1 MPLVSI
7 LMPVRDDLRTLPDCL
22 ESIQK
27 QSLKD
32 WELVVV
38 DDGSSDGSGEFLLE
52 TAAKDSRIRVFRER
66 PRGIVAALNSG
77 LAACAGAY
85 VARMDADDRM
95 RPERLETQFAFL
107 QRETQ
112 VDFCGSR
119 VEPFT
124 EEGPVSENVQ
134 RYHDWSNSLLT
145 DEEIR
150 RDLFAESPIMH
161 PTFFGP
167 RKLYEFLGGYLEQ
180 PWAEDYDFLL
190 RAAHEKVRFGK
201 CPEVLVEK
209 RHAPDRL
216 SRVDPIYKRPAM
228 MRAKVHYLL
237 KSGMMDPF
245 ENVLI
250 AGTGPTGRE
259 LARAF
264 LEKEVSLA
272 GFVDNRQGPPERKV
286 LGYPAWGFPDGVPIH
301 FLESFTKS
309 LIVLGIGDQHGQS
322 MMTQLLR
329 QNGWIENQS
338 FVRMA

>member
-1 MPLVSI
+1 
-7 LMPVRDDLRTLPDCL
+7 
-22 ESIQK
+22 
-27 QSLKD
+27 
-32 WELVVV
+32 
-38 DDGSSDGSGEFLLE
+38 
-52 TAAKDSRIRVFRER
+52 
-66 PRGIVAALNSG
+66 
-77 LAACAGAY
+77 
-85 VARMDADDRM
+85 M
-95 RPERLETQFAFL
+95 RKP
-107 QRETQ
+107 
-112 VDFCGSR
+112 

-167 RKLYEFLGGYLEQ
+167 RKLYEFLGDTRNNLGPKIMISCSEQ
-180 PWAEDYDFLL
+180 PMKKSALGNARKFCGETPCSGSFI
-190 RAAHEKVRFGK
+190 
-201 CPEVLVEK
+201 
-209 RHAPDRL
+209 
-216 SRVDPIYKRPAM
+216 RVDPIYKRPAM

-272 GFVDNRQGPPERKV
+272 DLWTIARALRSGRFWATP
-286 LGYPAWGFPDGVPIH
+286 LGV
-301 FLESFTKS
+301 S
-309 LIVLGIGDQHGQS
+309 
-322 MMTQLLR
+322 
-329 QNGWIENQS
+329 
-338 FVRMA
+338 

>member
-1 MPLVSI
+1 MPLISI
-7 LMPVRDDLRTLPDCL
+7 LMPVRDDLRPLPDCL

-27 QSLKD
+27 QTLKD

-52 TAAKDSRIRVFRER
+52 TAGNDSRIRVLRER

-77 LAACAGAY
+77 LAACAGSY

-95 RPERLETQFAFL
+95 RPERLEMQFAFL

-228 MRAKVHYLL
+228 MRAKVYYLL
-237 KSGMMDPF
+237 KSGMMA
-245 ENVLI
+245 I
-250 AGTGPTGRE
+250 I
-259 LARAF
+259 
-264 LEKEVSLA
+264 
-272 GFVDNRQGPPERKV
+272 
-286 LGYPAWGFPDGVPIH
+286 PD
-301 FLESFTKS
+301 FK
-309 LIVLGIGDQHGQS
+309 
-322 MMTQLLR
+322 R
-329 QNGWIENQS
+329 
-338 FVRMA
+338 